1 MESMVDCL
9 MDFAGAKRAIRP
21 ALRVNRQR
29 PCGAPFGSTSFPQQR
44 AYAWKTI
51 KPFSTPPLAKS
62 QSAAAFAKKNNI
74 GYGGASL
81 AALVTPLDGTQAT
94 ALRTQKALEAGL
106 RKIVAKSKLFGTVR
120 GSGAMLL
127 LTMNSKYFPFNH
139 RSKLGNLL
147 EMAMAHLIFVRCG
160 VFVFLMRFLHRIS
173 STDADVAEI
182 LHRLE
187 QGLRG
192 VTPFTVYRYALSRIL
207 SPRFP
212 HLSALLAWGV
222 HQVDLAPQ
230 VGDRV
235 WDREQETFHE
245 GGAQ

>member
-81 AALVTPLDGTQAT
+81 AALVTPLDGTQA
-94 ALRTQKALEAGL
+94 
-106 RKIVAKSKLFGTVR
+106 
-120 GSGAMLL
+120 
-127 LTMNSKYFPFNH
+127 
-139 RSKLGNLL
+139 
-147 EMAMAHLIFVRCG
+147 
-160 VFVFLMRFLHRIS
+160 
-173 STDADVAEI
+173 
-182 LHRLE
+182 
-187 QGLRG
+187 
-192 VTPFTVYRYALSRIL
+192 
-207 SPRFP
+207 
-212 HLSALLAWGV
+212 
-222 HQVDLAPQ
+222 
-230 VGDRV
+230 
-235 WDREQETFHE
+235 
-245 GGAQ
+245 